1 MAFYKKKKKAP
12 VLSKADREDIQRRL
26 EAQKKLV
33 KTLKGQIVYKR
44 EGSLQEVV
52 DTARYYTEEDLKKEA
67 QAIIDRMNSLD
78 KAKKWML
85 VNYEIIGR
93 AIEEAEDEE

>member
-12 VLSKADREDIQRRL
+12 VLSNADREDIQRRL

-78 KAKKWML
+78 KSKKWML

-93 AIEEAEDEE
+93 VVEEAEDEE